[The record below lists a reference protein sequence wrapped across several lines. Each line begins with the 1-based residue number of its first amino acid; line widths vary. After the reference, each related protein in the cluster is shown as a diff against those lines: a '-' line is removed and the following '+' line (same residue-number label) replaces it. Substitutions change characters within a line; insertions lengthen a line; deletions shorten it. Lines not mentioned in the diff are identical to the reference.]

1 MSSGRRSSFALKP
14 IVVINKIDRP
24 EARPH
29 EVIDQV
35 FDLMVDLGA
44 SDAQLDFPIVYTS
57 AKAGF
62 ARREIDHTD
71 GDVKPLLDAIV
82 MEVDPPADD
91 TEGHLQM
98 LVASLDY
105 DNYPSC
111 PARTAGQAA
120 PGRNAAGPQPG
131 IGGVRACRRRASRAG
146 QRG

>member
-1 MSSGRRSSFALKP
+1 MKP
-14 IVVINKIDRP
+14 IVVINKVDRP

-44 SDAQLDFPIVYTS
+44 TDAQLDFPIVYTS

-105 DNYPSC
+105 DNYLGRLAIGRIVRGSIRTGRDYAVCRLNRRDREGPGHEA
-111 PARTAGQAA
+111 ARL
-120 PGRNAAGPQPG
+120 
-131 IGGVRACRRRASRAG
+131 
-146 QRG
+146 